1 MRALTERGGEFRLA
15 LHFGRSGGWET
26 RQCGPCR
33 EAGNDY
39 ILGCLKYHGGGKCE
53 CPNHQKSAVGETP
66 SWRAVYRTDDG
77 KVTWDVDV
85 ESLACPVSVI
95 TPESLTE
102 VRRFSEARRA
112 VKLGGVLYGPDSS
125 RWSARW
131 YDTAVLLQYEIEREE
146 AAMHKA
152 MRARQT

>member
-1 MRALTERGGEFRLA
+1 
-15 LHFGRSGGWET
+15 
-26 RQCGPCR
+26 
-33 EAGNDY
+33 
-39 ILGCLKYHGGGKCE
+39 
-53 CPNHQKSAVGETP
+53 
-66 SWRAVYRTDDG
+66 
-77 KVTWDVDV
+77 
-85 ESLACPVSVI
+85 
-95 TPESLTE
+95 
-102 VRRFSEARRA
+102 